1 MSNYTTTSA
10 GITSSLGFLFNA
22 GAQILGKSERDKQT
36 DRRNALLRK
45 EHQFNIHKYNRDL
58 LISEIS
64 WKDDILNSRAEM
76 RLERDLALGEIAQ
89 NQLDTWNNLVNTNN
103 AIQTSFAKMLSV
115 GGGEQAGRRSAATID
130 PRKALLEHGQKVA
143 DLGAKLAGSAAK
155 TALASRL
162 KIDVLN
168 KKAHNE
174 EIKQQLGQPIPG
186 TPPQFFEEELETKES
201 WASTAL
207 GIGQAGLEAFDT
219 FQTLK
224 PKSATEGNK

>member
-10 GITSSLGFLFNA
+10 GITAGLGFLFNA
-22 GAQILGKSERDKQT
+22 GSKIFGKSERDKDV
-36 DRRNALLRK
+36 DRRNALARK
-45 EHQFNIHKYNRDL
+45 KHQFEIHKYNRDL
-58 LISEIS
+58 LVGNIA
-64 WKDDILNSRAEM
+64 WRDDILNSRAAM
-76 RLERDLALGEIAQ
+76 RLERDQALGEIAQ

-103 AIQTSFAKMLSV
+103 AIQTSFAKMLSA
-115 GGGEQAGRRSAATID
+115 GALGQAGKRSASTIN
-130 PRKALLEHGQKVA
+130 PRIALLEHGQKVA
-143 DLGAKLAGSAAK
+143 ELGAKLSGTAAK

-186 TPPQFFEEELETKES
+186 TPPQLFEEELETKES
-201 WASTAL
+201 WATTAL
-207 GIGQAGLEAFDT
+207 GIGQAGLQAYDT

-224 PKSATEGNK
+224 PKSAKT

>member
-10 GITSSLGFLFNA
+10 GITSTLGFLFNA
-22 GAQILGKSERDKQT
+22 GSKIFGKSERDKQT

-45 EHQFNIHKYNRDL
+45 KHQADVHKYNRDL
-58 LISEIS
+58 LVGNIA
-64 WKDDILNSRAEM
+64 WRDDILNSRAAM
-76 RLERDLALGEIAQ
+76 RLERDQALGEIAQ
-89 NQLDTWNNLVNTNN
+89 GQLDTWNNLVNTNN

-143 DLGAKLAGSAAK
+143 DLGAKLSGSAAEK
-155 TALASRL
+155 ALASRL

-186 TPPQFFEEELETKES
+186 TPPQLFEEELETKES

-207 GIGQAGLEAFDT
+207 GIGGDALQAFDT

-224 PKSATEGNK
+224 PKPAKE